1 MKRKVLAVLFA
12 TALTAGMLSGC
23 GSTDST
29 SDKADKKEESLEEE
43 TSEGQTGVDEETAA
57 NAVSEEEAEAAGFS
71 DHEESADDQEASGNA
86 GDTSHETEASADST
100 EDTDSADGEFS
111 DGSEDA
117 QMAGTTVIDTSQQLT
132 GTHHAAITVKDYGEI
147 DVELDADTA
156 PITVTNFVKLVQDN
170 FYDGLTFHRIIDGFM
185 IQGGDPN
192 GDGTGGANEDIQGEF
207 TNNGVKND
215 ISHVRGTISM
225 ARGSDPDSASSQ
237 FFIVQSD
244 STYLDGDYA
253 AFGHVTSGMDVV
265 DRISKDAK
273 PTDSNGS
280 IADDQQPV
288 IESIRMVD

>member
-57 NAVSEEEAEAAGFS
+57 NAVSEEEAEAAAFS

-192 GDGTGGANEDIQGEF
+192 GDGTGGAEDTIKGEF
-207 TNNGVKND
+207 PA
-215 ISHVRGTISM
+215 M
-225 ARGSDPDSASSQ
+225 
-237 FFIVQSD
+237 
-244 STYLDGDYA
+244 
-253 AFGHVTSGMDVV
+253 
-265 DRISKDAK
+265 
-273 PTDSNGS
+273 
-280 IADDQQPV
+280 
-288 IESIRMVD
+288 E